1 MSKTFQKHFDM
12 ILDKLKSGEHFGYC
26 RFSDGELR
34 IMQNV
39 ELKLAADHFKIGD
52 KKNGGSYAAE
62 DHKHFDPKEHQF
74 FREKLMESY
83 RFKKDNYFVGLSCRC
98 CVGEHDFKQMLEMYE
113 GDSESDNLTWSNLF
127 LNGNYPAFVKEYLPE
142 FKKKKIVYIVN
153 ENADLSGLPFD
164 VVKDFRVGKNCIINN
179 YDMIEDIKKWID
191 ENGIEDHVFLFSASS
206 LSNFMVHQLFDYND
220 KNTYIDVGTTLN
232 PYIGMK
238 ARRGYHNG
246 NKKMCIW

>member
-98 CVGEHDFKQMLEMYE
+98 CVGDKDFKQMLEMYD
-113 GDSESDNLTWSNLF
+113 GDTSSDNLTWANLF
-127 LNGNYPAFVKEYLPE
+127 LNGNYPQFVDKFIPE
-142 FKKKKIVYIVN
+142 FKNKKIVYIVN
-153 ENADLSGLPFD
+153 ENADLSGLPFK
-164 VVKDFRVGKNCIINN
+164 VLKDFRVGENCIINDYGLIN
-179 YDMIEDIKKWID
+179 KVKKWISD
-191 ENGIEDHVFLFSASS
+191 NNIEDHVFLFSASS
-206 LSNFMVHQLFDYND
+206 LSNFMVHQLFKHNNN
-220 KNTYIDVGTTLN
+220 NTYIDIGTTLN

-238 ARRGYHNG
+238 ARRGYHVG
-246 NKKMCIW
+246 NKKICIW

>member
-1 MSKTFQKHFDM
+1 MKTFSGHFDM

-34 IMQNV
+34 IMQNL
-39 ELKLAADHFKIGD
+39 ELKLAADHFQIGD
-52 KKNGGSYAAE
+52 KKSGGHYAAE
-62 DHKHFDPKEHQF
+62 DHKHFDPKEHEF
-74 FREKLMESY
+74 YHEKLMESY

-98 CVGEHDFKQMLEMYE
+98 CVGNGDFNQMLEMYD
-113 GDSESDNLTWSNLF
+113 GDTESDNLTWANLF
-127 LNGNYPAFVKEYLPE
+127 LNGNYPRFVNEFLPE
-142 FKKKKIVYIVN
+142 FKNKKIVYIVN
-153 ENADLSGLPFD
+153 ENADLSGLPFE
-164 VVKDFRVGKNCIINN
+164 VVKDFRVGKNCIIND
-179 YDMIEDIKKWID
+179 YGLIEDIKKWID

-206 LSNFMVHQLFDYND
+206 LSNFMVHQLFDHND